1 MQYGWRTVDRVEPIG
16 ERGMVAA
23 KHRLASEAGARMFA
37 LGGNAIDA
45 AIATAFASGVVEPMM
60 SGLGGG
66 GVMIVH
72 DPADGQSYCVEF
84 GMRSPALA
92 TPDCYDLAEGRST
105 EVFKWRAVKDEAN
118 TVGYRAVA
126 VPGAVAGYTT
136 ALARWGRLPLATVIG
151 PAIELAATALPVE
164 WYHAVLV
171 GRERHRL
178 RRFPASAA
186 IFLDDDAPPR
196 AVDLEGVGGRLQQ
209 TDLARTLERIAAD
222 GPDAFY
228 RGPLAA
234 AIDADMRANDGLLRA
249 DDLAAY
255 RAVIRPALTFPYRDQ
270 TVATVPGPFGG
281 VTMAEMLRL
290 LDGFD
295 LSAGGPDAATFHLIA
310 EASLLA
316 FADRFAHLAD
326 SEVVPVPFAGLL
338 TDEYIAARR
347 ALIDPARAATS
358 RAAGDPWRYEPGGR
372 PGALPP
378 PSAPG
383 PARSNT
389 THLCAADRD
398 GLAVS
403 LTSTLMSSFGSAV
416 TIPGT
421 GILLNNGMSWFDPE
435 PGRAASL
442 GPSRRPLTNQTP
454 AIVLD
459 GGKPRLVVGASGG
472 RRILDAVAQIIIG
485 HLDFGRSPQGA
496 IGGARMDCS
505 EGRLLIDDRVGQ
517 EQIDALIARGHT
529 VKPIHNDFFGGG
541 FASPTA
547 IGYDPDGRLRGG
559 ADPFYPAIAIGV

>member
-1 MQYGWRTVDRVEPIG
+1 MEYGWRTVDRIEPSG
-16 ERGMVAA
+16 ERGIVAA
-23 KHRLASEAGARMFA
+23 KSRSASEAGARMFEQ
-37 LGGNAIDA
+37 GGNAVDA
-45 AIATAFASGVVEPMM
+45 AIAAAFASGVVEPMM

-72 DPADGQSYCVEF
+72 DPADGQTYCVEF

-105 EVFKWRAVKDEAN
+105 EVFKWRAVRDEAN
-118 TVGYRAVA
+118 TVGHRAVA
-126 VPGAVAGYTT
+126 VPGAVAGYAA
-136 ALARWGRLPLATVIG
+136 ALERWGRLPLATVIR
-151 PAIELAATALPVE
+151 PAIELAASALPTE
-164 WYHAVLV
+164 WFHAVLV

-186 IFLDDDAPPR
+186 TFLDDDAPPR
-196 AVDLEGVGGRLQQ
+196 ATDLDGVGGRLHQP
-209 TDLARTLERIAAD
+209 DLARSLELIAAD

-234 AIDADMRANDGLLRA
+234 AIDAEMRANDGLLRA
-249 DDLAAY
+249 ADLAAY
-255 RAVIRPALTFPYRDQ
+255 RAVIRPALTFPYRGR

-295 LSAGGPDAATFHLIA
+295 LAALGPGAESFHLIA

-326 SEVVPVPFAGLL
+326 PEVVPTPFAGIVA
-338 TDEYIAARR
+338 DDYIAARR
-347 ALIDPARAATS
+347 ALIDPARAGGTY
-358 RAAGDPWRYEPGGR
+358 AAGDPWAHEPGGK
-372 PGALPP
+372 PGALATAG
-378 PSAPG
+378 APG

-421 GILLNNGMSWFDPE
+421 GIVLNNGMSWFDPE
-435 PGRAASL
+435 PGRASSSA
-442 GPSRRPLTNQTP
+442 RP
-454 AIVLD
+454 A
-459 GGKPRLVVGASGG
+459 GGVSSTRW
-472 RRILDAVAQIIIG
+472 
-485 HLDFGRSPQGA
+485 RS
-496 IGGARMDCS
+496 
-505 EGRLLIDDRVGQ
+505 
-517 EQIDALIARGHT
+517 
-529 VKPIHNDFFGGG
+529 
-541 FASPTA
+541 
-547 IGYDPDGRLRGG
+547 
-559 ADPFYPAIAIGV
+559 